1 MLSGVAPGVS
11 QPFENPR
18 KLLGRERKS
27 GKLSGLPH
35 LASLPMSHTDR
46 ALRNIAIIAHVD
58 HGKTTLVD
66 QLLKQSGTFRENQQ
80 VDTRVMDSNDLEK
93 ERGITIL
100 AKNCAVE
107 YEGTHINIVDTPGHA
122 DFGGEVERV
131 LSMVDSVLLLVDAVE
146 GPMPQTRFVTR
157 KALALGLKPIVVVNK
172 IDRPGARPDWVINAT
187 FELFDK
193 LGATEE
199 QLDFPVVYASALN
212 GYASL
217 DPEVREGDMKPLF
230 DAVLKHVPVRDDD
243 ADGPLQLQISS
254 LDYSSYV
261 GKIGIGRIKRGRA
274 KPLQEVIL
282 LNGPDST
289 PIKGRINQVLKF
301 RGLEREVVPEAMA
314 GDIVL
319 INGIED
325 ISIGSTLCAVDSP
338 DALPMLTVD
347 EPTLTMNFMVNTS
360 PLAGREGKFVTSR
373 QLRERLERELK
384 SNVALRVAPTDDDTV
399 FEVSGRGELHLTI
412 LLENMRREGYEL
424 AVSRPRVVFKM
435 IDDLRHEPFEN
446 LTVDVEE
453 VHQGGVMEELGRRRG
468 ELQDMQ
474 PDGKGRVRLE
484 YRIPARGLIGF
495 QGEFM
500 TLTRGTGLMSHVFD
514 AYGPVDASKGELAG
528 RRNGV
533 LISQEDG
540 AAVAYA
546 LWKLQ
551 ERGRMFVVHNDPVYE
566 GMIIGIHSRDND
578 LVVNPIKGK
587 QLTNVRASGTD
598 EAVRL
603 IPPIALTLE
612 YAVEFI
618 EDDELVEI
626 TPKSIRL
633 RKRFLKEHE
642 RKRASREAA

>member
-1 MLSGVAPGVS
+1 
-11 QPFENPR
+11 
-18 KLLGRERKS
+18 
-27 GKLSGLPH
+27 
-35 LASLPMSHTDR
+35 MSNSKR
-46 ALRNIAIIAHVD
+46 AIRNIAIIAHVD

-66 QLLKQSGTFRENQQ
+66 KLLRQSGTFRENQQ
-80 VDTRVMDSNDLEK
+80 VETRVMDSNDLEK

-100 AKNCAVE
+100 SKNCAVE

-131 LSMVDSVLLLVDAVE
+131 LSMVDSVLLLVDAQE

-172 IDRPGARPDWVINAT
+172 IDRPGARAEWAINQT

-193 LGATEE
+193 LGATDE
-199 QLDFPVVYASALN
+199 QLDFPIVYASALN

-217 DPEVREGDMKPLF
+217 DAEVREGDMTPLF
-230 DAVLKHVPVRDDD
+230 EAILKHVPVRDDNP
-243 ADGPLQLQISS
+243 DGPLQMQVTS

-261 GKIGIGRIKRGRA
+261 GKIGIGRISRGRI
-274 KPLQEVIL
+274 KSGQDVIV

-289 PIKGRINQVLKF
+289 PIKGRINQVLNFK
-301 RGLEREVVPEAMA
+301 GLERVLVDEAVA

-319 INGIED
+319 INGIDE
-325 ISIGSTLCAVDSP
+325 IGIGSTICQPDTP

-347 EPTLTMNFMVNTS
+347 EPTLTMNFMVNNS

-373 QLRERLERELK
+373 QLRDRLDRELK
-384 SNVALRVAPTDDDTV
+384 ANVALRVAPTDDDTI

-412 LLENMRREGYEL
+412 LIENMRREGFEL

-435 IDDLRHEPFEN
+435 VDGVRHEPFEQ
-446 LTVDVEE
+446 LSVDVEE
-453 VHQGGVMEELGRRRG
+453 ANQGGVMEELGRRRG
-468 ELQDMQ
+468 DLQNMESDS
-474 PDGKGRVRLE
+474 KGRVRLE
-484 YRIPARGLIGF
+484 YKIPARGLIGF

-514 AYGPVDASKGELAG
+514 EYAPVDNTRGEMAG

-533 LISQEDG
+533 LISQDDG

-551 ERGRMFVVHNDPVYE
+551 DRGRMFVVHNDPVYE

-587 QLTNVRASGTD
+587 QLTNVRSSGTD

-603 IPPIALTLE
+603 VPPVQMSLE

-618 EDDELVEI
+618 ADDELVEI

-633 RKRFLKEHE
+633 RKRYLKENE
-642 RKRASREAA
+642 RKRAGREA

>member
-1 MLSGVAPGVS
+1 MPTT
-11 QPFENPR
+11 
-18 KLLGRERKS
+18 K
-27 GKLSGLPH
+27 
-35 LASLPMSHTDR
+35 R
-46 ALRNIAIIAHVD
+46 AIRNIAIIAHVD

-66 QLLKQSGTFRENQQ
+66 KLLRQSGTFRENQQ
-80 VDTRVMDSNDLEK
+80 VETRVMDSNDLEK

-100 AKNCAVE
+100 SKNCAVE

-131 LSMVDSVLLLVDAVE
+131 LSMVDSVLLLVDAQE

-157 KALALGLKPIVVVNK
+157 KALALGL
-172 IDRPGARPDWVINAT
+172 
-187 FELFDK
+187 FDK
-193 LGATEE
+193 LGATDE

-217 DPEVREGDMKPLF
+217 DPEVREGDMTPLF
-230 DAVLKHVPVRDDD
+230 EAILKHVPVRDDNP
-243 ADGPLQLQISS
+243 DGPLQMQVTS

-261 GKIGIGRIKRGRA
+261 GKIGIGRISRGRIKA
-274 KPLQEVIL
+274 GQDVIV
-282 LNGPDST
+282 LNGPGST
-289 PIKGRINQVLKF
+289 PIKGRINQVLNFK
-301 RGLEREVVPEAMA
+301 GLERVLVDEAVA

-319 INGIED
+319 INGIEE
-325 ISIGSTLCAVDSP
+325 IGIGSTICQPDTP
-338 DALPMLTVD
+338 DALEMLTVD
-347 EPTLTMNFMVNTS
+347 EPTLTMNFMVNNS

-373 QLRERLERELK
+373 QLRDRLDRELK
-384 SNVALRVAPTDDDTV
+384 ANVALRVAPTDDDTI

-412 LLENMRREGYEL
+412 LIENMRREGFEL

-435 IDDLRHEPFEN
+435 VDGVRHEPFEQ
-446 LTVDVEE
+446 LSVDVEE
-453 VHQGGVMEELGRRRG
+453 ANQGGVMEELGRRRG
-468 ELQDMQ
+468 DLQNMES
-474 PDGKGRVRLE
+474 DGKGRVRLE
-484 YRIPARGLIGF
+484 YKIPARGLIGF

-514 AYGPVDASKGELAG
+514 EYAPVDNTKGELGG

-533 LISQEDG
+533 LISQDDG

-546 LWKLQ
+546 IWKLQ
-551 ERGRMFVVHNDPVYE
+551 DRGRMFVVHNDPVYE

-587 QLTNVRASGTD
+587 QLTNVRSSGTD

-603 IPPIALTLE
+603 VPPIQMSLE

-618 EDDELVEI
+618 DDDELVEI

-642 RKRASREAA
+642 RKKASREGA

>member
-1 MLSGVAPGVS
+1 
-11 QPFENPR
+11 
-18 KLLGRERKS
+18 
-27 GKLSGLPH
+27 
-35 LASLPMSHTDR
+35 MSSTDR

-66 QLLKQSGTFRENQQ
+66 QLLRQSGTFRENQQ

-107 YEGTHINIVDTPGHA
+107 YKGTHINIVDTPGHA

-172 IDRPGARPDWVINAT
+172 IDRPGARPEWVINAT

-217 DPEVREGDMKPLF
+217 ESDVRDGDMDPLF
-230 DAVLKHVPVRDDD
+230 DAVLRHVPVRDDD
-243 ADGPLQLQISS
+243 PDGPLQLQISS

-261 GKIGIGRIKRGRA
+261 GKIGIGRISRGRVKA
-274 KPLQEVIL
+274 LQDVVIM
-282 LNGPDST
+282 NGPDST
-289 PIKGRINQVLKF
+289 PVKARINQVLKF
-301 RGLEREVVPEAMA
+301 RGLEREVVTEAWA

-325 ISIGSTLCAVDSP
+325 LGIGTTVCAPDTP

-360 PLAGREGKFVTSR
+360 PLAGREGKFITSR
-373 QLRERLERELK
+373 QLRERLDRELK
-384 SNVALRVAPTDDDTV
+384 ANVALRVSPTDDDTI

-435 IDDLRHEPFEN
+435 IDGVRHEPFEN

-453 VHQGGVMEELGRRRG
+453 IHQGGVMEELGRRRAD
-468 ELQDMQ
+468 LQDMQ

-484 YRIPARGLIGF
+484 YRVPARGLIGF

-514 AYGPVDASKGELAG
+514 AYGLVDPTKGELAG

-533 LISQEDG
+533 LVSQDDG

-603 IPPIALTLE
+603 VPPIDLTLE

-642 RKRASREAA
+642 RKKASREAA

>member
-1 MLSGVAPGVS
+1 MLYSPVLRTS
-11 QPFENPR
+11 HN
-18 KLLGRERKS
+18 KT
-27 GKLSGLPH
+27 
-35 LASLPMSHTDR
+35 MSNTKR
-46 ALRNIAIIAHVD
+46 AIRNIAIIAHVD

-66 QLLKQSGTFRENQQ
+66 QLLRQSGTFRENQH

-172 IDRPGARPDWVINAT
+172 IDRPGARPEWVINAT

-199 QLDFPVVYASALN
+199 QLDFPVVFASALN

-217 DPEVREGDMKPLF
+217 ASDVREGTMKPLF
-230 DAVLKHVPVRDDD
+230 DAVLEHVPVRDDD
-243 ADGPLQLQISS
+243 PDGPLQFQITS

-261 GKIGIGRIKRGRA
+261 GKIGIGRISRGRVKA
-274 KPLQEVIL
+274 LQDVIIM
-282 LNGPDST
+282 NGPGST
-289 PIKGRINQVLKF
+289 PVKARINQVLNFK
-301 RGLEREVVPEAMA
+301 GLERVIVDEAMA

-319 INGIED
+319 INGIDELG
-325 ISIGSTLCAVDSP
+325 IGTTVCAPDTP

-347 EPTLTMNFMVNTS
+347 EPTLTMNFMVNNS
-360 PLAGREGKFVTSR
+360 PLAGREGKYVTSR
-373 QLRERLERELK
+373 QLRERLDRELK
-384 SNVALRVAPTDDDTV
+384 ANVALRVAPTDDDTI

-412 LLENMRREGYEL
+412 LIENMRREGFEL

-435 IDDLRHEPFEN
+435 VDGVRHEPFE
-446 LTVDVEE
+446 LLSVDVEE
-453 VHQGGVMEELGRRRG
+453 TNQGGVMEELGRRRG
-468 ELQDMQ
+468 DLQDMQ

-500 TLTRGTGLMSHVFD
+500 TLTRGTGLMSHIFD
-514 AYGPVDASKGELAG
+514 EYAPVDASKGEMAS

-533 LISQEDG
+533 LVSQDDG

-546 LWKLQ
+546 IWKLQ
-551 ERGRMFVVHNDPVYE
+551 DRGRMFVVHNDPVYE

-587 QLTNVRASGTD
+587 QLTNVRSSGTD

-603 IPPIALTLE
+603 VPPIQMSLE

-618 EDDELVEI
+618 DDDELVEI

-633 RKRFLKEHE
+633 RKRHLKEHE
-642 RKRASREAA
+642 RKKAGREAA

>member
-1 MLSGVAPGVS
+1 
-11 QPFENPR
+11 
-18 KLLGRERKS
+18 
-27 GKLSGLPH
+27 
-35 LASLPMSHTDR
+35 MSNTKR
-46 ALRNIAIIAHVD
+46 AIRNIAIIAHVD

-66 QLLKQSGTFRENQQ
+66 KLLRQSGTFRENQQ
-80 VDTRVMDSNDLEK
+80 VDARVMDSNDLEK

-100 AKNCAVE
+100 SKNCAVE

-131 LSMVDSVLLLVDAVE
+131 LSMVDSVLLLVDAQE

-172 IDRPGARPDWVINAT
+172 VDRPGARAEWAINAT

-212 GYASL
+212 GYSSL
-217 DPEVREGDMKPLF
+217 DADVREGDMKPLF
-230 DAVLKHVPVRDDD
+230 DAILKHVPAREDDQ
-243 ADGPLQLQISS
+243 DGPLQLQISS

-261 GKIGIGRIKRGRA
+261 GKIGIGRITRGRVRA
-274 KPLQEVIL
+274 LQDVIIMD
-282 LNGPDST
+282 GPDGT
-289 PIKGRINQVLKF
+289 PRKARINQVLNFK
-301 RGLEREVVPEAMA
+301 GLDRVLVDEAVA

-319 INGIED
+319 INGIEELG
-325 ISIGSTLCAVDSP
+325 IGTTVCAPEMP

-347 EPTLTMNFMVNTS
+347 EPTLTMNFMVNNS

-373 QLRERLERELK
+373 QLRERLDRELK
-384 SNVALRVAPTDDDTV
+384 ANVALRVAPTDDDTI

-412 LLENMRREGYEL
+412 LIENMRREGFEL

-435 IDDLRHEPFEN
+435 VDGVRHEPFE
-446 LTVDVEE
+446 LLSVDVEE
-453 VHQGGVMEELGRRRG
+453 TNQGGVMEELGRRRG
-468 ELQDMQ
+468 DLQNMES
-474 PDGKGRVRLE
+474 DGKGRVRLE

-500 TLTRGTGLMSHVFD
+500 TLTRGTGLMSHIFD
-514 AYGPVDASKGELAG
+514 EYAPVDNSKGEMAA

-533 LISQEDG
+533 LISQDDG
-540 AAVAYA
+540 QAVAYA
-546 LWKLQ
+546 IWKLQ
-551 ERGRMFVVHNDPVYE
+551 DRGRMFVVHNDPVYE

-587 QLTNVRASGTD
+587 QLTNVRSSGTD

-603 IPPIALTLE
+603 VPPIQMSLE

-618 EDDELVEI
+618 DDDELVEI

-642 RKRASREAA
+642 RKRASRDA

>member
-1 MLSGVAPGVS
+1 MSGTNQRS
-11 QPFENPR
+11 
-18 KLLGRERKS
+18 
-27 GKLSGLPH
+27 
-35 LASLPMSHTDR
+35 
-46 ALRNIAIIAHVD
+46 LRNVAIIAHVD

-66 QLLKQSGTFRENQQ
+66 QLLRQSGTFRENQHIAE
-80 VDTRVMDSNDLEK
+80 RVMDSNDLEK

-131 LSMVDSVLLLVDAVE
+131 LSMVDGVLLLVDAVE

-172 IDRPGARPDWVINAT
+172 IDRPGARPDYVINAT
-187 FELFDK
+187 FDLFDK

-212 GYASL
+212 GFAML
-217 DPEVREGDMKPLF
+217 DAAQPGTDMRPLF
-230 DAVLKHVPVRDDD
+230 EAIIKHVPVREDNS
-243 ADGPLQLQISS
+243 AGPLQLQISS

-261 GKIGIGRIKRGRA
+261 GKIGIGRISRGRVKA
-274 KPLQEVIL
+274 LQDVIVM
-282 LNGPDST
+282 NGPDST
-289 PIKGRINQVLKF
+289 PIRARVNQVLTF
-301 RGLEREVVPEAMA
+301 NGLDRRIVDEAIA

-319 INGIED
+319 INGIEELG
-325 ISIGSTLCAVDSP
+325 IGSTVCQPDTP
-338 DALPMLTVD
+338 DALPLLRVD
-347 EPTLTMNFMVNTS
+347 EPTLTMNFCVNTS
-360 PLAGREGKFVTSR
+360 PLAGREGKFITSR
-373 QLRERLERELK
+373 QLRDRLQRELK
-384 SNVALRVAPTDDDTV
+384 ANVALRVQDTGDETI

-412 LLENMRREGYEL
+412 LVENMRREGFEL
-424 AVSRPRVVFKM
+424 AVSRPRVVFKEV
-435 IDDLRHEPFEN
+435 DGVRHEPYEL

-453 VHQGGVMEELGRRRG
+453 GNQGAVMEELGRRRG
-468 ELQDMQ
+468 DLTDMQ
-474 PDGKGRVRLE
+474 PDGKGRVRIE

-495 QGEFM
+495 QSEFM
-500 TLTRGTGLMSHVFD
+500 TLTRGTGLMSHIFD
-514 AYGPVDASKGELAG
+514 EYAPVKGGEVAE

-533 LISQEDG
+533 LISQDDG
-540 AAVAYA
+540 EAVAYA

-551 ERGRMFVVHNDPVYE
+551 ERGRMFTVPGDPVYE

-603 IPPIALTLE
+603 IPPIQMTLE

-618 EDDELVEI
+618 ADDELVEI
-626 TPKSIRL
+626 TPESIRL
-633 RKRFLKEHE
+633 RKRHLKEHE
-642 RKRASREAA
+642 RKKAMREAA